1 MAPESP
7 VKAGISAT
15 YALKVAL
22 AWPLKHSPRERR
34 ASRAGLGTR
43 DLSQM
48 KTIFAAAAFL
58 ALGLAGTAAAA
69 DAKGNYSVVGLG
81 AHTCADYVS
90 APKEVGQI
98 VGIWVQGYATAMN
111 QMLPDVKDVTGGRTD
126 AQIEQALVGVCNQNP
141 NMLLA
146 DATREMVVKMAGLE
160 GKAKKK
166 TAKADPAPAA
176 EEGVPA
182 LRR

>member
-1 MAPESP
+1 
-7 VKAGISAT
+7 
-15 YALKVAL
+15 
-22 AWPLKHSPRERR
+22 
-34 ASRAGLGTR
+34 
-43 DLSQM
+43 M

-69 DAKGNYSVVGLG
+69 DAKGGYAVVGLG
-81 AHTCADYVS
+81 ANTCAEYTA
-90 APKEVGQI
+90 APREVGQI
-98 VGIWVQGYATAMN
+98 VGVWVQGYATAMN
-111 QMLPDVKDVTGGRTD
+111 QVLPDVKDVTNGRSD
-126 AQIEQALVGVCNQNP
+126 AQIEQELVGICNKNP

-166 TAKADPAPAA
+166 TAKADAAPA